1 MLFYARQGIA
11 KVGDDRL
18 QEALVLPGPLLVI
31 ARSRFYEQMSED
43 LKSQF
48 RVRARYEGYCENKG
62 QMTLLLLEAIDRH
75 EGRPDSEYVSLMH
88 GNSCWERKCS

>member
-11 KVGDDRL
+11 KVDDDRL
-18 QEALVLPGPLLVI
+18 QDALFLPSPLLVI
-31 ARSRFYEQMSED
+31 ARSKFYEQMSED

-62 QMTLLLLEAIDRH
+62 QMTLLLLEALHRDK
-75 EGRPDSEYVSLMH
+75 GRPDSECVSSVH
-88 GNSCWERKCS
+88 GNS